1 MGDVAQSNRQ
11 TQAEKQ
17 IKPASMQSFQLHFEA
32 VEMSVRQ
39 KLIMLQTADNDPR
52 GHLDRFG
59 KFHDFLPTY

>member
-17 IKPASMQSFQLHFEA
+17 IKPASMQSFQLDFEA
-32 VEMSVRQ
+32 VEISVRQ
-39 KLIMLQTADNDPR
+39 KLVMLQTADNDSR

-59 KFHDFLPTY
+59 KFQDILPTY